1 MWHLGADPCAGRGSG
16 VSAGWHR
23 LAPAGG
29 SPPVRYQACCVRAF
43 FLRFASLRFRFTLG
57 FS

>member
-1 MWHLGADPCAGRGSG
+1 MATSGEAGGWVAG
-16 VSAGWHR
+16 SAGTPWGAVASR
-23 LAPAGG
+23 EAQPT
-29 SPPVRYQACCVRAF
+29 CVRAF